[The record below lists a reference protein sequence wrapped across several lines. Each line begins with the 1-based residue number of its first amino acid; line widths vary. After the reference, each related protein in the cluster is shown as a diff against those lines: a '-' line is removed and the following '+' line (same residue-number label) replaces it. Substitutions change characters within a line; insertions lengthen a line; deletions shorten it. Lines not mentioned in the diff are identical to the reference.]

1 MQMPNNV
8 NYAENWQ
15 SELLE
20 VMTQNALCGPFVTDN
35 VRWLDAKTFHFT
47 QMSVSGY
54 KNHSRDGGWNRGN
67 VTQTDHAYVVTHDRD
82 VEFLI
87 DRADVDESNSAASVM
102 NISRTFE
109 QTQAAPEADALF
121 FSKVAAAAKKESGY
135 NSSTAAADFT
145 PETVF
150 AKLKAMLAAGKLR
163 RYRARGALIAYVS
176 SAIMNALEQA
186 PELTHTIELTRI
198 ADGGTG
204 IETRITEIDG
214 VPIMEVVDDE
224 VFYDAFKFDGEE
236 GGFALEEDEPFGL
249 EHRFYDLGARNAGP
263 LFLLGEQ
270 VIHPTQIS
278 TTVDYGVYLQF
289 SARRGNSEVPL
300 CAAMPRAVRIEGLDP
315 RDVIGIHTYCRDDT
329 LEVIDARYLTK
340 VDTVKADTTK
350 VDTKS

>member
-1 MQMPNNV
+1 MPNTV
-8 NYAENWQ
+8 NYAESWQ

-109 QTQAAPEADALF
+109 QTQAAPDADALF

-145 PETVF
+145 PEAVF
-150 AKLKAMLAAGKLR
+150 GKLKTMLAAGKLR
-163 RYRARGALIAYVS
+163 RYRARGALIA
-176 SAIMNALEQA
+176 
-186 PELTHTIELTRI
+186 
-198 ADGGTG
+198 
-204 IETRITEIDG
+204 
-214 VPIMEVVDDE
+214 
-224 VFYDAFKFDGEE
+224 
-236 GGFALEEDEPFGL
+236 
-249 EHRFYDLGARNAGP
+249 
-263 LFLLGEQ
+263 
-270 VIHPTQIS
+270 
-278 TTVDYGVYLQF
+278 
-289 SARRGNSEVPL
+289 
-300 CAAMPRAVRIEGLDP
+300 
-315 RDVIGIHTYCRDDT
+315 
-329 LEVIDARYLTK
+329 
-340 VDTVKADTTK
+340 
-350 VDTKS
+350 

>member
-1 MQMPNNV
+1 MPNTV
-8 NYAENWQ
+8 NYAESWQ

-150 AKLKAMLAAGKLR
+150 GKLKTMLAAGKLR

-176 SAIMNALEQA
+176 SAVMNALEQA

-204 IETRITEIDG
+204 SETRVTEIDG
-214 VPIMEVVDDE
+214 LPLMAVVD
-224 VFYDAFKFDGEE
+224 
-236 GGFALEEDEPFGL
+236 
-249 EHRFYDLGARNAGP
+249 
-263 LFLLGEQ
+263 
-270 VIHPTQIS
+270 
-278 TTVDYGVYLQF
+278 VDIDP
-289 SARRGNSEVPL
+289 SAVS
-300 CAAMPRAVRIEGLDP
+300 
-315 RDVIGIHTYCRDDT
+315 
-329 LEVIDARYLTK
+329 
-340 VDTVKADTTK
+340 
-350 VDTKS
+350 